1 MVEQRIGN
9 YRVIRKLG
17 EGGMGVVFE
26 CVHEYIGRRAA
37 VKVLHADFSRNP
49 EMAVRFL
56 NEARATN
63 IVQHPGIVNI
73 FEFDRLPDGSAYI
86 VMDYL
91 DGDSLTQRLARVGGK
106 MEVGYALALT
116 WQVSEALA
124 AAHSKG
130 VIHRDLKPDNIMIV
144 SDPGDPSKEQAK
156 ILDFGIAKVAEQQ
169 GLGPALVKT
178 QIGVPM
184 GTPLYMAPEQWKGA
198 AEVDEKSDVYS
209 LGVILFEMLSGQ
221 PPFIANSSSEVMALH
236 ILATPRSVRELNPL
250 VPEEVAGLIAHM
262 LAKTSSERPQMI
274 QVARELRR
282 LLGIN
287 VENSLAG
294 IRGSGSS
301 QLSELPPGIGG
312 RTGNTPPQPGAGG
325 SLPAGAS
332 AMLRMSGIGQGAP
345 PALRVSGIG
354 QGAGISAVGPL
365 QLPPG
370 TGPGAL
376 ATPALRLSMPSAGG
390 VPTEVPPPAQ
400 PAPPAP
406 PTVQWQRRALYGVIA
421 ACLVALGALA
431 FKVANKPPPPKP
443 VAPQKMDEGGLVW
456 AEIASG
462 TNQNLQDVWGAGL
475 NNLWAIG
482 KSGTVLRW
490 NGAQWKDSG
499 ANINKEYY
507 LNAIWG
513 SAADDIW
520 VVGKSGVILHWNGI
534 SWTEVPSG
542 SSQGLKKIWG
552 TGKNDVWIVAESGV
566 ILHWN
571 GNDWNPTPSGTETEL
586 RGVWGSSPK
595 DIWAVGGSD
604 ASEGFILHY
613 DGTKWQPF
621 TRAETRLNSIW
632 GSAAN
637 DVWAVGGRP
646 GPEGTVV
653 RWNGKDWQP
662 VTIPRAPWLNSIW
675 GSSPQDIWVAGEQ
688 GTILHYNGTAW
699 TEAVSGT
706 QATMKSV
713 FGTGANDVWAVA
725 FNGVIRHW
733 NGKTWVQMPAV
744 TQQSLEHVFGSS
756 QNDVWAIGKAGTIV
770 HWDGRNWAVAPSGTT
785 NDLHGL
791 TGGGIGNIWSCGDKG
806 TMLHF
811 NGQGW
816 SEVVSGTTSNLNA
829 MFALA
834 PNDMWAVGDKGTVLH
849 YESDAW
855 APVPNA
861 VPNNL
866 YTVFAIESKDVWAA
880 GEGGAILHWD
890 GHAWTR
896 AQTDPSIT
904 HPIYSLYGSG
914 ATDLWAAGKQGL
926 LLRGDGHNWTAVPSG
941 TTEDLQSLYGN
952 GRFDVWGVG
961 SGGVILHWNG
971 TLWSKIL
978 GPTKKGLHGLWSS
991 RPGDLWVVGQFGLI
1005 LH

>member
-17 EGGMGVVFE
+17 EGGMGVVYE

-56 NEARATN
+56 NEARAAN

-91 DGDSLTQRLARVGGK
+91 DGDSLTARLARVGGK
-106 MEVGYALALT
+106 MELQYALVLA
-116 WQVSEALA
+116 WQIAEALA
-124 AAHSKG
+124 AAHAKG
-130 VIHRDLKPDNIMIV
+130 VIHRDLKPDNIMIIP
-144 SDPGDPSKEQAK
+144 DQGDPSKEQAK

-209 LGVILFEMLSGQ
+209 LGVIMFEMLAGQ

-236 ILATPRSVRELNPL
+236 ILATPRPIRELSPQ
-250 VPEEVAGLIAHM
+250 VPEEVGALINQM
-262 LAKTSSERPQMI
+262 LSKLSADRPQML

-282 LLGIN
+282 LLGMN
-287 VENSLAG
+287 VENSLTGLRAP
-294 IRGSGSS
+294 SNS
-301 QLSELPPGIGG
+301 QVSQLPPGLPALGTTPSGGAPAPAPSGIRVSNIGG
-312 RTGNTPPQPGAGG
+312 G
-325 SLPAGAS
+325 LPAGV
-332 AMLRMSGIGQGAP
+332 RMSGIGQGA
-345 PALRVSGIG
+345 S
-354 QGAGISAVGPL
+354 ISQVGPL

-376 ATPALRLSMPSAGG
+376 ATPALRTSLSPVGPPMQSAEQQAT
-390 VPTEVPPPAQ
+390 PPPPASE
-400 PAPPAP
+400 
-406 PTVQWQRRALYGVIA
+406 WQKRALYGVIA
-421 ACLVALGALA
+421 ACVLALGVLVVKIG
-431 FKVANKPPPPKP
+431 FKSPPPPKP
-443 VAPQKMDEGGLVW
+443 QVAAKVEEGGLVW
-456 AEIASG
+456 AEVASG
-462 TNQNLQDVWGAGL
+462 TTQNLQDVWGAGL

-482 KSGTVLRW
+482 KSGTLLRW
-490 NGAQWKDSG
+490 NGVAWKDAG
-499 ANINKEYY
+499 ANINKDYY

-513 SAADDIW
+513 SGADDIW
-520 VVGKSGVILHWNGI
+520 TVGKSGVILHWNGI

-542 SSQGLKKIWG
+542 SSQALKDVWG
-552 TGKNDVWIVAESGV
+552 TGKNDAFIVAESGV

-571 GNDWNPTPSGTETEL
+571 GNDWSPMASGTETEL
-586 RGVWGSSPK
+586 RGIWGSGPK
-595 DIWAVGGSD
+595 DVWAVGGSD
-604 ASEGFILHY
+604 ASEGFILRY

-632 GSAAN
+632 GSAAD

-653 RWNGKDWQP
+653 HWDGKSWQP
-662 VTIPRAPWLNSIW
+662 VVIPRAPWLNSIW
-675 GSSPQDIWVAGEQ
+675 GSGPRDIWVAGES
-688 GTILHYNGTAW
+688 GTLLHYNGTAW
-699 TEAVSGT
+699 AEGVSGT
-706 QATMKSV
+706 QATLKNV
-713 FGTGANDVWAVA
+713 FGTGANDVWTVG
-725 FNGVIRHW
+725 FNGIIRHW

-744 TQQSLEHVFGSS
+744 TQQTLEQVFGSS
-756 QNDVWAIGKAGTIV
+756 PTDVWAIGKAGTIL
-770 HWDGRNWAVAPSGTT
+770 HWDGKNWATTPSGTV

-791 TGGGIGNIWSCGDKG
+791 TVSGFGNVWTCGDKG
-806 TMLHF
+806 TMLHYT
-811 NGQGW
+811 GQAW
-816 SEVVSGTTSNLNA
+816 TETVSGTTFNLNS
-829 MFALA
+829 MHALA
-834 PNDMWAVGDKGTVLH
+834 PHDIWAVGDKGTILH
-849 YESDAW
+849 YDGQTWST
-855 APVPNA
+855 VPNA
-861 VPNNL
+861 VPSSL
-866 YTVFAIESKDVWAA
+866 FAVYGIDTKDVWAA
-880 GEGGAILHWD
+880 GEGGVVLHWD
-890 GHAWTR
+890 GRAWVR
-896 AQTDPSIT
+896 VQTDASVT
-904 HPIYSLYGSG
+904 RPIYSIYGSSSV
-914 ATDLWAAGKQGL
+914 DLWAAGKQGL
-926 LLRGDGHNWTAVPSG
+926 LLRGDGHAWTVVPSG

-952 GRFDVWGVG
+952 GRYDVWAVG

-971 TLWSKIL
+971 TNWSKIL